1 MDNAIVE
8 MIARYGLAAIFLA
21 VFLEYACFP
30 VPSEIVLPLSGAV
43 AAQGGIPFFTV
54 YLVCIGAGL
63 AGSLLDYG
71 LARWGGEKAL
81 QKLGNRFPKFAG
93 GVEAARLKFERYAA
107 LSAGL
112 CRMVPLCRTY
122 ISFVAGLA
130 KQNLGTFIAASA
142 AGIAVWNALLVWAG
156 YLLGENWALVGEY
169 YGKYKYA
176 MLAMLVLG
184 VFAYLCIKHAANR
197 KEEEAIKS
205 AQGKRK

>member
-81 QKLGNRFPKFAG
+81 QKLGSRFPKFAG

-112 CRMVPLCRTY
+112 CRMVPLCRTVSY
-122 ISFVAGLA
+122 
-130 KQNLGTFIAASA
+130 TH
-142 AGIAVWNALLVWAG
+142 LVFRWRRFLFAR
-156 YLLGENWALVGEY
+156 GE
-169 YGKYKYA
+169 
-176 MLAMLVLG
+176 G
-184 VFAYLCIKHAANR
+184 VFAKH
-197 KEEEAIKS
+197 S
-205 AQGKRK
+205 KRGYDRLSYGAHGI

>member
-71 LARWGGEKAL
+71 LARWGGEGTAKAGEPL
-81 QKLGNRFPKFAG
+81 PKICRWSG
-93 GVEAARLKFERYAA
+93 GCALK
-107 LSAGL
+107 
-112 CRMVPLCRTY
+112 
-122 ISFVAGLA
+122 I
-130 KQNLGTFIAASA
+130 
-142 AGIAVWNALLVWAG
+142 
-156 YLLGENWALVGEY
+156 
-169 YGKYKYA
+169 
-176 MLAMLVLG
+176 
-184 VFAYLCIKHAANR
+184 
-197 KEEEAIKS
+197 
-205 AQGKRK
+205 